1 MEEFSNRKTHLL
13 LIAVIAVLAVLLFF
27 TFVIAVI
34 ALSVGGKAYDMA
46 NGSSRG
52 SGNSAVAPS
61 VITSL
66 QTTPPTGYYSLGST
80 IVANW
85 NTNLPPLSF
94 ARRFVSLFSK
104 EIFLIFFDYL
114 VITQPQRW
122 VMGFILLVELV
133 LMEKVAIPLRMLP
146 KCILP

>member
-34 ALSVGGKAYDMA
+34 ALGVGGKAYDMA
-46 NGSSRG
+46 NGSSSG
-52 SGNSAVAPS
+52 SGNSAVTPS

-66 QTTPPTGYYSLGST
+66 QTTAPTGYYSLGST
-80 IVANW
+80 IVSNW

-94 ARRFVSLFSK
+94 ARRFASSNKSF
-104 EIFLIFFDYL
+104 
-114 VITQPQRW
+114 
-122 VMGFILLVELV
+122 
-133 LMEKVAIPLRMLP
+133 
-146 KCILP
+146 